1 MILANTKYRIL
12 HYIDS
17 KGISKSSFYEST
29 GIKRGLLDKDK
40 MNSTVTDVFIAKIL
54 AVYTDL
60 NADWLLTGR
69 GSMLKSN
76 GSSVNNQSIKGDG
89 NNMIGGNGAISV
101 DDKDSQQSSL
111 IIAEYNER
119 LKKQELYIQSL
130 LEEQKSLHQ
139 QISKLIDKL
148 K

>member
-1 MILANTKYRIL
+1 MNTVQRIKEF
-12 HYIDS
+12 IDNQ
-17 KGISKSSFYEST
+17 GISIRAFEQKISASN
-29 GIKRGLLDKDK
+29 GLIRKAI
-40 MNSTVTDVFIAKIL
+40 MNNTDIQGKWLSLIVDN
-54 AVYTDL
+54 YPHL
-60 NADWLLTGR
+60 NTEWLLTGR

-76 GSSVNNQSIKGDG
+76 GTITNNQSIKGNS

-101 DDKDSQQSSL
+101 DDNDSKQSSA

-119 LKKQELYIQSL
+119 LKKQEEYIQSL